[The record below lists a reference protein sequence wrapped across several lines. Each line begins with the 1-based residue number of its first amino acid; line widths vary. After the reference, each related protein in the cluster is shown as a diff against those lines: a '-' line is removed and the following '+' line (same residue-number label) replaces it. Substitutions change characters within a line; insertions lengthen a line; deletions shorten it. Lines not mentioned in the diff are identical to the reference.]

1 MPPPREADGPGAK
14 AEWTAI
20 HRAPQRA
27 AGAKPS
33 HTMSDDNTREQQEAD
48 QSGGVLKRLK
58 SLLNFTKP
66 GTKEDLEH
74 EIQELLEEG
83 EEHGLI
89 SSLEEKMINSILEFR
104 ETYASEIMTPAAEIV
119 SFNEAAPM
127 AELIDMVIESGFTRI
142 PIYRDNPDH
151 VIGAIHAKDLL
162 KLCARANHQPGPVNL
177 ESYLR
182 PVYFISESKPIVD
195 LLREFQKRKLHM
207 AMVVDEFGTV
217 RGLITLE
224 DILEEIVGE
233 IDDEYDDDE
242 KQLEVIDE
250 NTVLVAA
257 RVDIEVLEEHFL
269 VEFPEGPYESVGGL
283 VIHVLGRLAVIG
295 DVVDISGFRFEV
307 KNADPR
313 QLKTLRITRILD
325 TPDNP

>member
-1 MPPPREADGPGAK
+1 
-14 AEWTAI
+14 
-20 HRAPQRA
+20 
-27 AGAKPS
+27 
-33 HTMSDDNTREQQEAD
+33 MSDDNTREQQEAD